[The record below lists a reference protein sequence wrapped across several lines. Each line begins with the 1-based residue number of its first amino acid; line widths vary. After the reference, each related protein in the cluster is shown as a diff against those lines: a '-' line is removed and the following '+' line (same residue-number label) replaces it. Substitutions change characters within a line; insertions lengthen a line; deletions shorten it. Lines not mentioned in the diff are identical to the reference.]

1 MIIKKILHKLLE
13 IPIVFQLQQ
22 KICNNYDAVLN
33 EFSEY
38 LNTTNKS
45 IIEIGCSTANCA
57 SEIVNMSKNYYVG
70 VDLDKNY
77 IDRAKKNAPQGNF
90 YEMDARKLSF
100 ENNKFDIAIFNGV
113 IHHMDD
119 DLILSC
125 LSEVKRVL
133 KENGKVLI
141 SEPIFSKGI
150 ISTIL
155 LKLDSIAIYPN
166 PTNNSFTINYSTRNK
181 NHTSQISINNILG
194 EEIYS
199 ILLPTNKTHLTWT
212 WHGFNNNGNPVPNG
226 IYFISIQ
233 NGNQIQTK
241 KVTLLK

>member
-155 LKLDSIAIYPN
+155 LKLDRGKYIRKQEEYKFLLEDFLIERERYFRFSAHKFC
-166 PTNNSFTINYSTRNK
+166 SFVLS
-181 NHTSQISINNILG
+181 
-194 EEIYS
+194 
-199 ILLPTNKTHLTWT
+199 
-212 WHGFNNNGNPVPNG
+212 
-226 IYFISIQ
+226 
-233 NGNQIQTK
+233 K
-241 KVTLLK
+241 KSY